1 MVTAEEQVSNEQE
14 QEKCLLTKEDIISI
28 DDVEIR
34 KVFVEKWGRYV
45 YLRNMSAK
53 VRDNYEWEIYQARQR
68 GILDRISIR
77 TLLVS
82 KCLCDAEG
90 NLLFKDKNDVAALA
104 KKNAAAL
111 EVLFKEAQDLN
122 GIEREELDEMTEN
135 LLEGQSAD

>member
-90 NLLFKDKNDVAALA
+90 NLLFKDKSDVAALA